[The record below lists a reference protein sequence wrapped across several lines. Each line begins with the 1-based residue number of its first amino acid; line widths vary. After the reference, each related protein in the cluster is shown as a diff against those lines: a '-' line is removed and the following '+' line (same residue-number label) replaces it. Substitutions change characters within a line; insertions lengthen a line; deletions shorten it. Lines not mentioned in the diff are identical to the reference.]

1 MNKKCTGCGAIL
13 QSDNPGKSGY
23 IEEIKD
29 DKTLCQR
36 CFRIKNYGDYKLE
49 LDNSRY
55 YTSIFNKVCN
65 KHNLVLFLCD
75 IFSLDND
82 IKLLNKIKGKKTL
95 IITKMDI
102 LPKSVKE
109 EKLRKY
115 IKENHNLKDIDIIFI
130 SSMKKYNIDYLINY
144 ILKNKSGNDV
154 YLVGNTNAG
163 KSSLINAIIKAC
175 NKENYEL
182 TTSIIPSTTLDLL
195 KVKLSDN
202 LTLIDTPGLIS
213 ENNYINILPVKDVK
227 LVTPRKE
234 IKPRTYQVKPNQSIL
249 IGNYARIDYKG
260 SINNSITIY
269 VSNNVLVKRINI
281 NTNKSL
287 KDLNV
292 THFDLDDK
300 KDIVI
305 KGLCFCKIT
314 KQSVLDVYTKS
325 EVDVY
330 SRNNMI

>member
-1 MNKKCTGCGAIL
+1 MTKKCVGCGVNL
-13 QSDNPGKSGY
+13 QSDNPDILGY
-23 IEEIKD
+23 IEEIND
-29 DKTLCQR
+29 DKTLCKR

-49 LDNSRY
+49 ENNNKY
-55 YTSIFNKVCN
+55 YVNIFNKVCN
-65 KHNLVLFLCD
+65 KNSLVLFLCD
-75 IFSLDND
+75 VFNIDND
-82 IKLLNKIKGKKTL
+82 IKLLKNIKGKKAL

-102 LPKSVKE
+102 LPKSIKE
-109 EKLRKY
+109 EKIKKY
-115 IKENHNLKDIDIIFI
+115 IKDNYDINNVDIIFI
-130 SSMKKYNIDYLINY
+130 SSIKKYNIDYLINY
-144 ILKNKSGNDV
+144 ILKNKIENNV

-163 KSSLINAIIKAC
+163 KSSLINTIIKAC

-182 TTSIIPSTTLDLL
+182 TTSIIPSTTLDTL
-195 KVKLSDN
+195 KVKLSSE
-202 LTLIDTPGLIS
+202 LTIIDTPGLIS
-213 ENNYINILPVKDVK
+213 KSNYINILPIKDVK
-227 LVTPRKE
+227 LITPKKE
-234 IKPRTYQVKPNQSIL
+234 IKPRTYQIRPNQSIL

-260 SINNSITIY
+260 TIINSITIY
-269 VSNNVLVKRINI
+269 ISNNVPVKRINI

-314 KQSVLDVYTKS
+314 KKAIIDIYTKN

-330 SRNNMI
+330 SRNNLI